1 MGGPT
6 PDISRP
12 AKPGRLDGVVMQQTV
27 TLRSRWTEILPS
39 AATPSERRARWATW
53 LRAARAAGAGDQ
65 AREWADGRECCGD
78 CAHRRGG
85 WCALQG
91 LPCSVNPVLTIRHNM
106 PGMACMGM
114 GRQER
119 PPVQMMLNLLHNAGI
134 HRPRSGPV
142 E

>member
-1 MGGPT
+1 
-6 PDISRP
+6 
-12 AKPGRLDGVVMQQTV
+12 MQQTV

-119 PPVQMMLNLLHNAGI
+119 PPVQMMLNLLHNDQHNRPASAG
-134 HRPRSGPV
+134 PG
-142 E
+142 